1 MARINLEDI
10 RDLSTQELIDRI
22 EEDMLQYKK
31 KKFAHAV
38 SALEN
43 PLELRWLRRDI
54 ARLKTELVKRN
65 QQEQS
70 KES

>member
-1 MARINLEDI
+1 MARINKEDI
-10 RDLSTQELIDRI
+10 LELSTQELVDRI
-22 EEDMLQYKK
+22 AEETLQYRKM
-31 KKFAHAV
+31 KFAHAV

-54 ARLKTELVKRN
+54 ARLKTELQKRKN
-65 QQEQS
+65 DEQT